1 MFHYQGLTTFALPA
15 EKLRLASGTK
25 ERIVRRHAILVL
37 CLALISTA
45 ALAQGARVDVAANLT
60 GVFGQTVTGNPI
72 TQKQTNSAGGLF
84 SFRYFLGK
92 YAGVEANYG
101 YTRNSQNY
109 IGPGTAVGIQAGV
122 HEVTGAL
129 VLRYG
134 PKPIQ
139 PFVLVGGGLLMFH
152 PTSHAISS
160 TSLAIRSE
168 NHGVFLYG
176 GGADLKMAKMVG
188 LRVQVRGLMYQAP
201 EFHDATDL
209 HTGQTMNTIEP
220 TVGLVFKF

>member
-1 MFHYQGLTTFALPA
+1 VKRAPL
-15 EKLRLASGTK
+15 
-25 ERIVRRHAILVL
+25 LVL
-37 CLALISTA
+37 CLVLMSTA
-45 ALAQGARVDVAANLT
+45 ALAQGARVDVSANLA
-60 GVFGQTVTGNPI
+60 GVFGQTVTGNGI
-72 TQKQTNSAGGLF
+72 QQKQTNSAGGLL
-84 SFRYFLGK
+84 SFRYFFGK
-92 YAGVEANYG
+92 YAGVEANYA

-109 IGPGTAVGIQAGV
+109 SSIGTVGVQAGM

-134 PKPIQ
+134 PRPIQ
-139 PFVLVGGGLLMFH
+139 PFVLVGGGVMLFH

-160 TSLAIRSE
+160 TLLPIANE

-176 GGADLKMAKMVG
+176 GGADLKMAKALG

-201 EFHDATDL
+201 EFHVAPTL
-209 HTGQTMNTIEP
+209 HTGQTMNTFEP